1 MLNLNAKPKMGL
13 LLLASELFRA
23 TGEGSKR
30 GAYPQRKQFEAEQ
43 MLNDCK
49 VIADV
54 SFPGVISTADD
65 IRRAIDVF
73 TADKVD
79 YVLAVYLSWAEDFHW
94 ARFLRDMPPCP
105 VLFMNLVHESIELG
119 DTFIDDEFTA
129 CLGYGGLV
137 GALEASGTATRFN
150 RPMLVRGTGT
160 WVEILERAKCFG
172 RAARARA
179 LLKNAK
185 FGLLASFNELMW
197 STYVD
202 PFSVFSQLGPELH
215 FLPFSELARYVDEV
229 SDEDATATM
238 HILKE
243 KYEVMDDVKDYK
255 LLASVR
261 ASIGMERMAEA
272 HDLDLL
278 ILNDIDNEMCRLI
291 GLRPG
296 FWPTPSCKGTF
307 IVPEGDVG
315 GGIACYLLKLLGDG
329 HVNYIEP
336 FHIDKPTDTF
346 EAGHAG
352 PNDYT
357 DPRGKCK
364 IATDVF
370 LSNTPWKYS
379 GAPFGWYTFPTG
391 EKTMLHC
398 SQQDGKFQLLTSI
411 IESLPTD
418 HRLATFSHGR
428 FRPIGQSCAQLFN
441 KLVSVGVT
449 QHFGIVD
456 GDCRNALE
464 DFAAIMGFHH
474 ARL

>member
-1 MLNLNAKPKMGL
+1 MLNLNSKPKMGL
-13 LLLASELFRA
+13 LLMASELFRGR
-23 TGEGSKR
+23 GEGTENGS
-30 GAYPQRKQFEAEQ
+30 YPQRKQLEAEK
-43 MLNDCK
+43 MLMDCRQ
-49 VIADV
+49 IAEV
-54 SFPGVISTADD
+54 SFPGIVMTADD

-73 TADKVD
+73 TADNVD

-105 VLFMNLVHESIELG
+105 VLFMNLVHDCIELG
-119 DTFIDDEFTA
+119 DTFTEDQFTK

-137 GALEASGTATRFN
+137 GALEASGTATRFQ
-150 RPMLVRGTGT
+150 RPMLFRGTGT
-160 WVEILERAKCFG
+160 WEQILDRAKIFG
-172 RAARARA
+172 RAAHARM
-179 LLKNAK
+179 LLKDAK
-185 FGLLASFNELMW
+185 FGLLSSFNELMW

-202 PFSVFSQLGPELH
+202 PFSVFSQLGAELH
-215 FLPFSELARYVDEV
+215 FVPFSEVARYVDEV
-229 SDEDATATM
+229 SDEEAKRIMKELA
-238 HILKE
+238 E
-243 KYEVMDDVKDYK
+243 KYEVMPDVDEVKF
-255 LLASVR
+255 LASVR

-278 ILNDIDNEMCRLI
+278 ILNDIDNEMCRLL

-296 FWPTPSCKGTF
+296 FWPTPSCKGTL

-315 GGIACYLLKLLGDG
+315 GGIACYLLKVLGEG

-379 GAPFGWYTFPTG
+379 GAPFGWYTFPEG

-398 SQQDGKFQLLTSI
+398 SQQDGKFQLISSMV
-411 IESLPTD
+411 EVLPSE

-428 FRPIGQSCAQLFN
+428 FRPIGQSCAELFN
-441 KLVSVGVT
+441 KLVGIGVT

-456 GDCRNALE
+456 CDCRKALE
-464 DFAAIMGFHH
+464 DLAQMLDFHYT
-474 ARL
+474 AL